1 MATQVAEDTNL
12 GVSTLLGGIVQDAR
26 RLITEQLT
34 LFQVE
39 IKHDVNRTIRAVIP
53 LVGGALLL
61 LPGFL
66 LLGTAAALGICDA
79 FNLPLWA
86 GFLILGSIFAVVAA
100 IGIAWGATA
109 LKSVHLTPDT
119 ALTALKEN
127 LQWKTKT

>member
-1 MATQVAEDTNL
+1 MATQVAAEANT

-39 IKHDVNRTIRAVIP
+39 IKHDVNRTIRAIIP
-53 LVGGALLL
+53 LVGGAMLL
-61 LPGFL
+61 LPACL
-66 LLGTAAALGICDA
+66 MLGVAAALGISA
-79 FNLPLWA
+79 AWELPLWA
-86 GFLILGSIFAVVAA
+86 GFLILGGAFALLGGVA
-100 IGIAWGATA
+100 IAWGATA

-127 LQWKTKT
+127 LQWKTKN